1 MKTKIVIVILAVI
14 CVGLVIGIVATKDQ
28 GDEQQKNDAAA
39 IIDFS
44 NQLATAR
51 TSLDDLSQVNLKLTN
66 DLSSAEQQIEQLS
79 NSLTQTSAELAG
91 TKTSLQGAQD
101 QITNLNG
108 RIGDLEAQNKVLDD
122 RATDLTNTIA
132 QLNAQIA
139 DTERQLATSTTN
151 NEFLTAELE
160 KQMAQLAELQH
171 RFNDLNVVRTQL
183 KKLRDEAFVARRLEL
198 MKNSAPDQKG
208 AQQLVGPKT
217 QGPGAV
223 NKKSPPNYDLNVEI
237 GSDGSVKVIPPSSIS
252 TNTPVH

>member
-1 MKTKIVIVILAVI
+1 MKTKIIIAVLAVI
-14 CVGLVIGIVATKDQ
+14 CVGLVIGLVVSKNQ

-39 IIDFS
+39 INDFS

-51 TSLDDLSQVNLKLTN
+51 ISLDDLSQVNLKLTN
-66 DLSSAEQQIEQLS
+66 DLSAAEQQILQLS
-79 NSLTQTSAELAG
+79 NSLTETSATLAG

-101 QITNLNG
+101 QITSLTG
-108 RIGDLEAQNKVLDD
+108 RIGDLEAQNKALDD

-139 DTERQLATSTTN
+139 ETERKLATSTTN

-160 KQMAQLAELQH
+160 KQMAQLAELEH
-171 RFNDLNVVRTQL
+171 RFNDLNVVRAQV

-198 MKNSAPDQKG
+198 MRNSAPDQKG

-217 QGPGAV
+217 QGPSAV
-223 NKKSPPNYDLNVEI
+223 SRKTPPNYDLNVEI
-237 GSDGSVKVIPPSSIS
+237 GSDGSVKVLPPSSVS